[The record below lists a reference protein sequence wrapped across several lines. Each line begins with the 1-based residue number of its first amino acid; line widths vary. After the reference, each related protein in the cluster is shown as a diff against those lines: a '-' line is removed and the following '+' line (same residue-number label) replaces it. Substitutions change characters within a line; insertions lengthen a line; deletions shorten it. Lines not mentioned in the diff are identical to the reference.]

1 MLKPTFHLLQMDRW
15 MACFICCCHQ
25 LPSLFLS
32 LPWLPSSLET
42 EVWLIGSSVKKWK
55 LCTFFFSVWENF
67 SWLLLAFCEVLLFI
81 YFFFF
86 QCFSKY
92 LVITFSSWHSLS
104 LSFWLESILAVPH
117 VGSCRSHVPLEG
129 VSSAGEAALL
139 GIAQFCFRPS
149 SILVWLL

>member
-32 LPWLPSSLET
+32 LPWLPSALET
-42 EVWLIGSSVKKWK
+42 EVWLIGSSVKKWM
-55 LCTFFFSVWENF
+55 LCTFFFCLRK
-67 SWLLLAFCEVLLFI
+67 LLLVITCLLWSPFI
-81 YFFFF
+81 FFLFFFF

-149 SILVWLL
+149 SILLRLL